1 MRALFYS
8 SHFPGLLDL
17 DFEAV
22 SFLFFLFMKSKKRSK
37 VGSGVL
43 DTSPT
48 PRTSLDTEVVV
59 IVYCYA

>member
-1 MRALFYS
+1 MLYS
-8 SHFPGLLDL
+8 IHHTFPGLLNL

-22 SFLFFLFMKSKKRSK
+22 SFFLFFMKSKKRSK

-43 DTSPT
+43 DTPPT